1 MDIQPSRKDQCE
13 GEATKDD
20 VHERGELIASQQ
32 RVSYLEFGKGD
43 LAYAAPRP
51 ENKPKI
57 GTRKVHVRNRAWCCE
72 YCDMTPRGVK
82 RSASQRERCDR
93 RVVP

>member
-1 MDIQPSRKDQCE
+1 MDIQLSREDQRE
-13 GEATKDD
+13 EEATTDD
-20 VHERGELIASQQ
+20 VHKRGELIASQQ

-57 GTRKVHVRNRAWCCE
+57 VTRKVRVRNRAWCCGC
-72 YCDMTPRGVK
+72 CDMTGRGVK
-82 RSASQRERCDR
+82 CSASQRERCDR